1 MKTIGIIGG
10 VSWESTV
17 EYYRILN
24 ETVNKKLGGL
34 HSAKCLIYSVEFQEI
49 TDLMQAG
56 DWKAISV
63 RMQEIASILKSGGA
77 DFLIICSNTLAAPAP
92 EIEKNIGMPVHS
104 IAEATAKEIL
114 GMKLKK
120 IGLLG
125 TKYTMEGDYYR
136 NTLYKYGIETVVPE
150 KEDREA
156 INSIIFDELCLGIL
170 KESSREIFR
179 NIISKLQSKGAEGI
193 VLGCTEIPLLVKQED
208 VSIPVFD
215 TMTIHAVS
223 AAELALE
230 EE

>member
-49 TDLMQAG
+49 TDLMQTG

-170 KESSREIFR
+170 KESSKEIFR

-215 TMTIHAVS
+215 TLTIHAVS
-223 AAELALE
+223 AAELA
-230 EE
+230 

>member
-49 TDLMQAG
+49 TDLMQTG

-104 IAEATAKEIL
+104 IAEATAKKIL

-170 KESSREIFR
+170 KESSKEIFR

-208 VSIPVFD
+208 VIIPVFD

-223 AAELALE
+223 AAELSLS
-230 EE
+230 

>member
-10 VSWESTV
+10 TSWESTV

-24 ETVNKKLGGL
+24 ETVKKKLGGL
-34 HSAKCLIYSVEFQEI
+34 HSAKCLMYSVEFQEI
-49 TDLMQAG
+49 SDLMQAG

-63 RMQEIASILKSGGA
+63 RMQEIANMLKSGGA

-92 EIEKNIGMPVHS
+92 EIEKNIGIPVHS

-125 TKYTMEGDYYR
+125 TKYTMEGSYYKD
-136 NTLYKYGIETVVPE
+136 TLRKYGIETIIPE
-150 KEDREA
+150 RGEREA
-156 INSIIFDELCLGIL
+156 INSIIFNELCLGIL
-170 KESSREIFR
+170 KESSREILK
-179 NIISKLQSKGAEGI
+179 NIISKLQSKGAGGI

-208 VSIPVFD
+208 ASIPVFD

-223 AAELALE
+223 AAELSLKE
-230 EE
+230 E

>member
-92 EIEKNIGMPVHS
+92 EIEKNIGMPVHI
-104 IAEATAKEIL
+104 IAEATAKKIL

-125 TKYTMEGDYYR
+125 TKYTMEGDYYK

>member
-49 TDLMQAG
+49 TDLMQTG

-170 KESSREIFR
+170 KESSKEIFR

-215 TMTIHAVS
+215 TLTIHAVS
-223 AAELALE
+223 AAELALG
-230 EE
+230 

>member
-1 MKTIGIIGG
+1 
-10 VSWESTV
+10 
-17 EYYRILN
+17 
-24 ETVNKKLGGL
+24 
-34 HSAKCLIYSVEFQEI
+34 
-49 TDLMQAG
+49 MQAG

-63 RMQEIASILKSGGA
+63 QMQEIASILKSGGA

-170 KESSREIFR
+170 KESSKEIFR

-215 TMTIHAVS
+215 TLTIHAVS

>member
-49 TDLMQAG
+49 TDLMQTG

-170 KESSREIFR
+170 KESSKEIFR

-215 TMTIHAVS
+215 TLTIHAVS

>member
-10 VSWESTV
+10 TSWESTV

-24 ETVNKKLGGL
+24 ETVKKKLGGL
-34 HSAKCLIYSVEFQEI
+34 HSAKCLMYSVEFQEI
-49 TDLMQAG
+49 SDLMQAG

-63 RMQEIASILKSGGA
+63 RMQEIANMLKSGGA

-92 EIEKNIGMPVHS
+92 EIEKNIGIPVHS

-125 TKYTMEGDYYR
+125 TKYTMEGSYYKD
-136 NTLYKYGIETVVPE
+136 TLRKYGIETIIPE
-150 KEDREA
+150 RGEREA
-156 INSIIFDELCLGIL
+156 INSIIFNELCLGIL
-170 KESSREIFR
+170 KESSREILK
-179 NIISKLQSKGAEGI
+179 NIISKLQSKGAGGI

-208 VSIPVFD
+208 VIIPVFD

-223 AAELALE
+223 AAELSLS
-230 EE
+230 

>member
-63 RMQEIASILKSGGA
+63 QMQEIASILKSGGA

-170 KESSREIFR
+170 KESSKEIFR

-208 VSIPVFD
+208 VGIPVFD
-215 TMTIHAVS
+215 TLTIHAVS